1 VGREIGKRFEV
12 GRSNTA
18 YERFWAALASSPAR
32 PILFCREI
40 KRLAHAQRRA
50 EWLSKRKGNDQ
61 TGRCPVSGWVVER
74 KNHVD
79 VNLGEV

>member
-1 VGREIGKRFEV
+1 MGREIGKRFEV

-61 TGRCPVSGWVVER
+61 TDCMGAAGAGDGNRTHGSS
-74 KNHVD
+74 
-79 VNLGEV
+79 LGS